1 MLLSHNEELQKQ
13 VARARTEFQI
23 KSDLLTELQEHTSN
37 IREKQTRVAHKIF
50 QLRKHKDVGV
60 KDLKLQKSQILEK
73 QKELHELI
81 TRLKTL
87 LTEEKDLRDQVLQ
100 LTEGLA

>member
-1 MLLSHNEELQKQ
+1 VLLSHNEELQKQ
-13 VARARTEFQI
+13 VARTRTEFQI